1 MSEPTND
8 LKSAC
13 ARYPSVPPLL
23 ALMYLRSD
31 RRAAGLGALDA
42 TRRTGRTIM
51 RYKER
56 DLLNRRVLYTLRN
69 KLPPRDVMPDFD
81 FDAPICGAAAADS
94 FVTITRLPAVDVARR
109 VGVDER
115 DMENRGL
122 VARWLR
128 QARREIA
135 SA

>member
-51 RYKER
+51 RYKGATCSIVACSTR
-56 DLLNRRVLYTLRN
+56 CATSCRRAT
-69 KLPPRDVMPDFD
+69 
-81 FDAPICGAAAADS
+81 
-94 FVTITRLPAVDVARR
+94 
-109 VGVDER
+109 
-115 DMENRGL
+115 
-122 VARWLR
+122 
-128 QARREIA
+128 
-135 SA
+135 